1 MKSDVSTIAINNAN
15 AFTPNPPPGTGF
27 SPVKYT
33 KSITANTDEIHKL
46 KKNTANKAI
55 NIAKMLGLPD
65 DIPIFNTF
73 YLNMFIQ
80 KYIVIYLH
88 NI

>member
-1 MKSDVSTIAINNAN
+1 VIVINSVN
-15 AFTPNPPPGTGF
+15 AFTQNPPPGAGF

-33 KSITANTDEIHKL
+33 KSVTANTVEMHKL

-65 DIPIFNTF
+65 DIPIFNTS
-73 YLNMFIQ
+73 FI
-80 KYIVIYLH
+80 
-88 NI
+88 